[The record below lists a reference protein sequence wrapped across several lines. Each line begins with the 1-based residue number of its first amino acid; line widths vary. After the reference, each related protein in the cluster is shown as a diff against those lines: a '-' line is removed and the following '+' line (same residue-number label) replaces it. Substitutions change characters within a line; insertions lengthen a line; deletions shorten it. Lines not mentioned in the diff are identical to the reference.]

1 MKTGEEIKQM
11 YYPIKENFDMKS
23 MEVLRETAGL
33 IIPKVSSNIFSDD
46 IQSQFDELQKNITK
60 DAPLNERRNIL
71 LRRLSESK
79 LNKKR
84 IKTDKIRKRKIRILQ
99 ENNGEEQDNKD
110 ENETKI
116 HKNRTNIKKIKFNF

>member
-1 MKTGEEIKQM
+1 M

-84 IKTDKIRKRKIRILQ
+84 IKTDKIRKRKKR
-99 ENNGEEQDNKD
+99 NYC
-110 ENETKI
+110 
-116 HKNRTNIKKIKFNF
+116 R